1 MKTRAQK
8 AKPERLSR
16 ADSARWH
23 MGTPENPMVIGALL
37 HFERPLPIAAL
48 RNLVRDRLLPHRRF
62 RQHVV
67 EATHPFGAPR
77 WRDDVAPDLDEHV
90 RQLELPERPDLT
102 ALAELCE
109 ELVNQPLPTDRSPW
123 RFELVQLATG
133 GSALLV
139 RVHHAIADGRALVAL
154 LEQLADETVPAPRP
168 RSTPTPAPDSP
179 RRASFFGKLAGLFR
193 LAALSDDPDGPL
205 RRPLSGYKHVAW
217 SAPISL
223 ASIKRLAEA
232 DGHHVA
238 EVLLAAVAGALER
251 IQRGDGQPPRPVR
264 ALLPVAMPEVETK
277 DGALG
282 NHYASVFVRLPLEL
296 TEPKARV
303 AAIAREMADV
313 RGGAPSQVAAG
324 LTRLAGSVA
333 PAIERWAVRRWSRR
347 ASLVV
352 SSLAGPPVPLHLA
365 GRLLQS
371 IVIFAPAPA
380 SVGLSLTCF
389 GYAGALRLGVSADR
403 AVIERPEDLVT
414 AFEDA
419 LDELGR
425 EQAADVPARVAPQV
439 TARASRR
446 G

>member
-1 MKTRAQK
+1 
-8 AKPERLSR
+8 
-16 ADSARWH
+16 

-37 HFERPLPIAAL
+37 HFERPLQLAAL
-48 RNLVRDRLLPHRRF
+48 HDLVRDRLIPHRRF

-67 EATHPFGAPR
+67 EASHPFGGPV
-77 WRDDVAPDLDEHV
+77 WRDEVGFDLNDHV
-90 RQLELPERPDLT
+90 CQLDRPERPDLA

-109 ELVNQPLPTDRSPW
+109 ELINHPLPSDRSPW

-154 LEQLADETVPAPRP
+154 LEQLADETLPAP
-168 RSTPTPAPDSP
+168 TPTPRPAAGPDQAPGP
-179 RRASFFGKLAGLFR
+179 ARQAPFFKRMAGL
-193 LAALSDDPDGPL
+193 LSIVGLSDDPDGLL

-217 SAPISL
+217 SAPIPL
-223 ASIKRLAEA
+223 TSIKRLAEA
-232 DGHHVA
+232 GSHHVTDL
-238 EVLLAAVAGALER
+238 LLAALTGALDR
-251 IQRGDGQPPRPVR
+251 YQRDYGQVPQPVH
-264 ALLPVAMPEVETK
+264 ALLPVAMPQTN

-296 TEPKARV
+296 ADPQARV
-303 AAIAREMADV
+303 AAIARDMSSV
-313 RGGAPSQVAAG
+313 RAGGQSQVAAG

-333 PAIERWAVRRWSRR
+333 PAIEHWAVRRWARR

-352 SSLAGPPVPLHLA
+352 SSLAGPTVPLHLA
-365 GRLLQS
+365 GQLLQS

-389 GYAGALRLGVSADR
+389 GYGGALRLGVLADS

-419 LDELGR
+419 IDGLGR
-425 EQAADVPARVAPQV
+425 GRAAEVAV
-439 TARASRR
+439 RAGGAER
-446 G
+446 

>member
-1 MKTRAQK
+1 VTAEAKTAR
-8 AKPERLSR
+8 PERLSR

-37 HFERPLPIAAL
+37 HFERPLQLAAL
-48 RNLVRDRLLPHRRF
+48 RDLVRDRLIPHRRF

-67 EATHPFGAPR
+67 EASHPFGAPC
-77 WRDDVAPDLDEHV
+77 WREDVELNLDEHV
-90 RQLELPERPDLT
+90 RQLDPAERPDLA

-109 ELVNQPLPTDRSPW
+109 EQLNHPLPSNRSPW

-139 RVHHAIADGRALVAL
+139 RVHHAIADGRALVEL
-154 LEQLADETVPAPRP
+154 LQQLADETLPAPVPAPRGRPEDAPALVP
-168 RSTPTPAPDSP
+168 RAP
-179 RRASFFGKLAGLFR
+179 FLKQLAGLFR
-193 LAALSDDPDGPL
+193 FVGLSGDPEGML
-205 RRPLSGYKHVAW
+205 RRPLSGYKHAAW

-223 ASIKRLAEA
+223 ASVKRLAEA
-232 DGHHVA
+232 GHHHVA
-238 EVLLAAVAGALER
+238 DVLLAAVAGALER
-251 IQRGDGQPPRPVR
+251 YERKYGQVPQAVR
-264 ALLPVAMPEVETK
+264 ALLPVAMPETT

-296 TEPKARV
+296 ADPHERLE
-303 AAIAREMADV
+303 AIARDMSSV
-313 RGGAPSQVAAG
+313 RAGGQSQVAAG
-324 LTRLAGSVA
+324 LVRLAGSVA
-333 PAIERWAVRRWSRR
+333 PAIERWGVRRWSRR

-352 SSLAGPPVPLHLA
+352 SSLAGPSVPLHLA
-365 GRLLQS
+365 GQLLQS

-389 GYAGALRLGVSADR
+389 GYAGALRLGVLADG
-403 AVIERPEDLVT
+403 AIIERPEDLVT

-419 LDELGR
+419 IDELGR
-425 EQAADVPARVAPQV
+425 GGAAGIPV
-439 TARASRR
+439 RAAGR